1 MQFSLLIQIYSA
13 TTYLQEVTV
22 SGTLLIDANLRVSL
36 GVWSFVYN

>member
-13 TTYLQEVTV
+13 TTYLQEVTDTV

-36 GVWSFVYN
+36 GV